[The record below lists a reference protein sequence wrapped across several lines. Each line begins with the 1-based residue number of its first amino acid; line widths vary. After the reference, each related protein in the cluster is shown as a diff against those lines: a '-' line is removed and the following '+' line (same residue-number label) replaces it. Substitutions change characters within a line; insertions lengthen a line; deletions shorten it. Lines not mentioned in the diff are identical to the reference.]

1 MRPNG
6 RDICAAIGVG
16 PFGPSGQSGRT
27 ERIVK
32 MLKRNEDEFCNLV
45 NSFVKI
51 IESITDSCV
60 DEVTFVFNDSA
71 YVYYHEGGIVE
82 KYEKKETSI
91 VER

>member
-1 MRPNG
+1 MG
-6 RDICAAIGVG
+6 AIFAPQSV
-16 PFGPSGQSGRT
+16 SGRLA
-27 ERIVK
+27 RPASMAGQK
-32 MLKRNEDEFCNLV
+32 GLAMLKRNEDDFCNLV